1 MRTAERNGWWAGP
14 LPTVVLPLVVGAFTV
29 VGTFGASRGQPFA
42 RPLDVLGIALLL
54 AGAAALVLRRR
65 FPAGVLGFAAAAAG
79 VYLGLGYPYG
89 PVFLAGLVALC
100 SAVVSGHRRGAYL
113 VTGVA
118 FAGLLLLHLLRFPDQ
133 PLPLFGAGGW
143 LSSLAIVIAV
153 CEWWRARRERL
164 AQERLAQEEAGRRRG
179 SEERLRIARDLH
191 DSLGH
196 HVSLINVQAGVA
208 LHLMD
213 DDPEQARSALAA
225 IKTSSGELLR
235 EMRATLGVLRGVDEG
250 PPRTPVAGLARL
262 DDLLAENRS
271 AGLPVEFEVA
281 GALRELPPSVDQAAY
296 RIVQESLTNA
306 RKHAGPARA
315 HVRLRYADDGLTVR
329 VDDDGRSTAAPTEP
343 SGGNG
348 LPGMRERATALGGTL
363 TAGPRPGGGFRV
375 EAHLPSPAPA
385 TASPAPERNESPTST
400 R

>member
-14 LPTVVLPLVVGAFTV
+14 LPTLVLPLAVGAFTV
-29 VGTFGASRGQPFA
+29 VGTFRAAEGQPFA
-42 RPLDVLGIALLL
+42 RPLDALGIALLL
-54 AGAAALVLRRR
+54 AGACGLVVRRR
-65 FPAGVLGFAAAAAG
+65 YPAAVLGFAAAAAFL
-79 VYLGLGYPYG
+79 YLSLDYPYG
-89 PVFLAGLVALC
+89 PVFLAGLVAMC
-100 SAVVSGHRRGAYL
+100 SAVVSGHRRSAYL

-118 FAGLLLLHLLRFPDQ
+118 FASLLVLHLIRFPDQ

-143 LSSLAIVIAV
+143 LSSLAIVIAA

-164 AQERLAQEEAGRRRG
+164 EQARLAQEEAERRRG

-225 IKTSSGELLR
+225 IKQSSGELLR

-250 PPRTPVAGLARL
+250 PPRMPVAGLARL

-271 AGLPVEFEVA
+271 AGLPVELEVV
-281 GALRELPPSVDQAAY
+281 GAQRELPPSVDQAAY
-296 RIVQESLTNA
+296 RIVQESLTNT
-306 RKHAGPARA
+306 RRHAGPARA
-315 HVRLRYADDGLTVR
+315 VVRLRYADDGVTLQVE
-329 VDDDGRSTAAPTEP
+329 DDGLGAPTPAEP

-348 LPGMRERATALGGTL
+348 LPGMRERAAALGGTL
-363 TAGPRPGGGFRV
+363 TAAPRPGGGFRV
-375 EAHLPSPAPA
+375 EAHLPTSHP
-385 TASPAPERNESPTST
+385 TASPAPEHGESPAST